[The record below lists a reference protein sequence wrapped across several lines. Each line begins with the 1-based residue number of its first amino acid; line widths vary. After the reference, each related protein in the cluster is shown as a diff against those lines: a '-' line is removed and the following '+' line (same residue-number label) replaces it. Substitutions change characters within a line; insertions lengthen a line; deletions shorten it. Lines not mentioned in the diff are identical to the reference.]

1 MGYLH
6 FLSLVLIL
14 LKGMNFINVSWVVCF
29 IPIMVIAGLKLVI
42 ITIRCA
48 LRFRIFK
55 VEKEIEKL
63 DEWQIFTKNSLESK
77 KEDLKKLLEIFS
89 N

>member
-29 IPIMVIAGLKLVI
+29 IPIMVIAGLKLVMI
-42 ITIRCA
+42 AIRCT
-48 LRFRIFK
+48 LRFSIFK

-63 DEWQIFTKNSLESK
+63 DEWQIFTKNSLESR
-77 KEDLKKLLEIFS
+77 KENLKKLLEAF
-89 N
+89 NN